1 VWFLS
6 APIVTT
12 YRQKLRTALYLY
24 LNCSFRPAGH
34 SSPTASP
41 VSSTYEQTLLYRTVS
56 LYGCPT
62 RRCFRTISND
72 LIDLTRYVTGPGQ
85 KSGLQEFGA
94 SITISIT
101 ITDSLRP
108 LNGPS
113 RQQPA
118 LLHTAQASAA
128 AAGAYRTATAH
139 SPLTPE
145 QPSFPPSCHRCF
157 SAIALLPLDSLQS
170 GNSSLR
176 GTVRKPPIVSHG
188 VARLC

>member
-1 VWFLS
+1 MVLVS
-6 APIVTT
+6 PNSNNLL
-12 YRQKLRTALYLY
+12 YRRQKLRTALYLY

-118 LLHTAQASAA
+118 LCTLHRHLQRRLA
-128 AAGAYRTATAH
+128 
-139 SPLTPE
+139 LTE
-145 QPSFPPSCHRCF
+145 
-157 SAIALLPLDSLQS
+157 LPLPLPTH
-170 GNSSLR
+170 R
-176 GTVRKPPIVSHG
+176 
-188 VARLC
+188 